1 MRAGAPTRCTQG
13 SHGASTS
20 RGGSLFVALVV
31 MLAASVTA
39 RAVAAPAVSGAV
51 TVTSAPLA
59 FGLVYPAHTFTG
71 TATLTVAA
79 PPGLNFQVAVDGGFH
94 FSAGFRH
101 LKRADGGETI
111 PYSLFIDQGCTLALG
126 DAGLGGAFLSGNSVA
141 ATGIGRDQLIPIYG
155 RLMVPDQA
163 PPGLYADSLMVT
175 VIY

>member
-31 MLAASVTA
+31 MLAASVAA
-39 RAVAAPAVSGAV
+39 RAVAAPAGAV
-51 TVTSAPLA
+51 TVTAAPLA
-59 FGLVYPAHTFTG
+59 FGPVYAGHTFTG

-79 PPGLNFQVAVDGGFH
+79 PSGLNFQVAVDGGFH

-101 LKRADGGETI
+101 LKRTDGGETI
-111 PYSLFIDQGCTLALG
+111 PYSLFVDQGCTLALG
-126 DAGLGGAFLSGNSVA
+126 DAGLGGTFLSGNTVA
-141 ATGIGRDQLIPIYG
+141 ATGIGRDELIPIYG

-163 PPGLYADSLMVT
+163 PPGVYTDSLMVT